1 MKFLLIDGSY
11 FNFFRYFAMQQWW
24 SLAKKDEELG
34 LPIENQT
41 FVDKYK
47 TTFVNKISE
56 IEKKLKLK
64 GCIKIVGKDCP
75 RKNIWRHELY
85 GHYKE
90 GRDNGKEFH
99 GKPFFKMA
107 YSELFEKAGIKAILS
122 YPKLEADD
130 VIAITTKHIIENYP
144 DSEVTIIASDMD
156 YLQLASDRVKIF
168 TLKYK
173 DISKSK
179 NAIGDSECDKFCKI
193 VAGDKSDNIPSVFPK
208 CGIKT
213 ALKYYNN
220 KELFNEKLN
229 NVKNAKEIFER
240 NRKLV
245 DFNCIPDNLRKGFMK
260 EVLGITC

>member
-1 MKFLLIDGSY
+1 MKFLFIDGSY
-11 FNFFRYFAMQQWW
+11 FNFYRFYAMMQWW

-34 LPIENQT
+34 VPIENETFVEKYKST
-41 FVDKYK
+41 FVDK
-47 TTFVNKISE
+47 VNE
-56 IEKKLKLK
+56 IEKKLKIK

-75 RKNIWRHELY
+75 RKNIWRHALY
-85 GHYKE
+85 NHYKE
-90 GRDNGKEFH
+90 GRNNCKDFQ

-107 YSELFEKAGIKAILS
+107 YSELFKEAGVKAILS

-130 VIAITTKHIIENYP
+130 VIAITTKHIVKNYP
-144 DSEVTIIASDMD
+144 DAEVTIIASDMD

-168 TLKYK
+168 NLKYK

-208 CGIKT
+208 CGLKT

-220 KELFNEKLN
+220 KDLFNKKLDSTE
-229 NVKNAKEIFER
+229 NAKQIFER
-240 NRKLV
+240 NTKLV
-245 DFNCIPDNLRKGFMK
+245 DFNYIPDELRKGFMK
-260 EVLGITC
+260 DVLGITC